1 MTIVE
6 GSGTDQ
12 ELMRL
17 WSLIAELSEE
27 LNQNRS
33 LAVSLYSQATNVKV
47 SELSSI
53 RERFRHGHTRRIK
66 LYICR
71 RGLYC
76 AGLILINP
84 KVS

>member
-6 GSGTDQ
+6 GSGSDQ

-17 WSLIAELSEE
+17 WGLIAELSEE

-47 SELSSI
+47 SELSVMQSLGMDTCA
-53 RERFRHGHTRRIK
+53 ESSYTYADGVRI
-66 LYICR
+66 
-71 RGLYC
+71 
-76 AGLILINP
+76 AP
-84 KVS
+84 V